1 MLQQQETQLQQ
12 QNTQQQQLEA
22 LLQQHRAQLQQQEAL
37 LQQKDAQLQQSAAR
51 LQQLETAAGLLACTH
66 FHMLLHPSA
75 AARLGRG
82 DVSISSTLT
91 APTPLEARS
100 SRL

>member
-1 MLQQQETQLQQ
+1 MLQQQEAQLQQ

-22 LLQQHRAQLQQQEAL
+22 LLQQHRAQLQQQ
-37 LQQKDAQLQQSAAR
+37 DAQLQQSAAR
-51 LQQLETAAGLLACTH
+51 LQQLETTAGLLACTH
-66 FHMLLHPSA
+66 FRMLLHPSA